1 MTGINT
7 GWADPRIRLDSSGN
21 LGIGS
26 SGTVFST
33 TSANTVR
40 VEAPL
45 KIQIPNG
52 DYIDVAKEIL
62 LMRYILQR
70 VVPDYDEIVKQFNAI
85 EDIKGAEQWDR

>member
-7 GWADPRIRLDSSGN
+7 GWTDPRGIFGAGGN
-21 LGIGS
+21 
-26 SGTVFST
+26 GTVFST

-40 VEAPL
+40 IESTIQSPL
-45 KIQIPNG
+45 TIRIPNG
-52 DYIDVAKEIL
+52 ESIDVAKEIL